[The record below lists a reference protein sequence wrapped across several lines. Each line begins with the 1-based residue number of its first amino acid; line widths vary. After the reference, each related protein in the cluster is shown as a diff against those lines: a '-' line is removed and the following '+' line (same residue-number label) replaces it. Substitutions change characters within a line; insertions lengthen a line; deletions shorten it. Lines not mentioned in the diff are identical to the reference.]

1 MVLQDVVR
9 HNSVILKHQFI
20 MIVQVLVRV
29 HEILHSL
36 IRVVLINVIQVVK
49 IDLFPLLINEFPLII
64 E

>member
-1 MVLQDVVR
+1 VVLQDVVR